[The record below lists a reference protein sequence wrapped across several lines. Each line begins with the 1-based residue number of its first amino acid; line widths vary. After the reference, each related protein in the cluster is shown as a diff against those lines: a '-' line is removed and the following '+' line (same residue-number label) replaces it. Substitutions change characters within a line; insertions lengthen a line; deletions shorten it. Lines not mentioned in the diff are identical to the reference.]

1 MTGTPEAGW
10 SRLLGL
16 ATASPLFPLPATES
30 IQPKRAEDH
39 QEKFQQAPDP
49 CRLVFPRIQSHE

>member
-10 SRLLGL
+10 NRLLGL

-39 QEKFQQAPDP
+39 QGKFQQAPDP
-49 CRLVFPRIQSHE
+49 CCLAFP